1 MWFLVPDNERRTHLE
16 DLHDS
21 RSRYFHNDQC
31 VMSLFPRAAFT
42 KCHKPGL
49 WFKQQLFILL
59 QRRGW
64 KSKNQV
70 LAGLVS
76 SEGREK
82 ESVSCFLPASG
93 GLPTIVGIPRL
104 VGTSPSSVSSS
115 SRAISLSVSVS
126 KFLSFFFLIKDTSH
140 LGLGCTLLHY
150 DFILTNH
157 I

>member
-82 ESVSCFLPASG
+82 ESVSCF
-93 GLPTIVGIPRL
+93 
-104 VGTSPSSVSSS
+104 SPSFWWFADHRWHSSACRYITFICVFIFS
-115 SRAISLSVSVS
+115 GNLPVCVCVEI
-126 KFLSFFFLIKDTSH
+126 SFFFFFNKGHQSSWARVHPTPL
-140 LGLGCTLLHY
+140 
-150 DFILTNH
+150 
-157 I
+157 